1 MHILVVMDPIE
12 KLDFPKDTSVGFI
25 LAALR
30 RGWSVSICSVRD
42 LYSLH
47 NQVCATTQRVE
58 ADPQHTLAFIE
69 EVSGPIR
76 EFDAALMRV
85 DPPVDREYLHATHLL
100 DLAANDTLVLNNP
113 RGIRFANEKAY
124 ALHFPDLTPY
134 TRLSSSPKQVRA
146 WLEEGDKPLI
156 VKPVDGHGGNGVFL
170 LEKGDRNIGS
180 ILESLTEDGRRMIVV
195 QQYLESARTGDK
207 RVIMIDGE
215 PKGAILRVP
224 RADDHRGNI
233 HVGGTVVKTD
243 LTERDLEICN
253 AVGPRLREDGLSFVG
268 LDIIGEYLTEINVTS
283 PTGIREYKE
292 ITGVDLAED
301 FLDFID
307 RTINST
313 VA

>member
-12 KLDFPKDTSVGFI
+12 KLDLPKDTSIGFI
-25 LAALR
+25 LSALKR
-30 RGWSVSICSVRD
+30 EWTASICTIAD

-47 NQVCATTQRVE
+47 NKVYTVSWSVVS
-58 ADPQHTLAFIE
+58 DPDKVISVTNQQTNPL
-69 EVSGPIR
+69 SS
-76 EFDAALMRV
+76 FDAVLMRV
-85 DPPVDREYLHATHLL
+85 DPPVNREYLHATHLL
-100 DLAANDTLVLNNP
+100 DLAEQDTLVLNNP
-113 RGIRFANEKAY
+113 RGVRFANEKAY

-134 TRLSSSPKQVRA
+134 TRLSSSPTQVRA
-146 WLEEGDKPLI
+146 WLEAGDAPLI

-180 ILESLTEDGRRMIVV
+180 ILESLTENGRRMIVV
-195 QQYLESARTGDK
+195 QQYLEAARDGDK

-233 HVGGTVVKTD
+233 HVGGTVVETQ
-243 LTERDLEICN
+243 LTQRDLEICN

-283 PTGIREYKE
+283 PTGIREFKE

-301 FLDFID
+301 FLDFIA
-307 RTINST
+307 RSLE
-313 VA
+313 

>member
-12 KLDFPKDTSVGFI
+12 KLDLPKDTSVGFI
-25 LAALR
+25 LSALKR
-30 RGWSVSICSVRD
+30 EWTVSICTVGD

-47 NQVCATTQRVE
+47 NKVYTVSSSVVS
-58 ADPQHTLAFIE
+58 DPEKVLSVTNRQTNPLSTFGA
-69 EVSGPIR
+69 V
-76 EFDAALMRV
+76 LMRV
-85 DPPVDREYLHATHLL
+85 DPPVNREYLHATHLL
-100 DLAANDTLVLNNP
+100 DLAETDTLVLNNP
-113 RGIRFANEKAY
+113 RGVRFANEKAY

-134 TRLSSSPKQVRA
+134 TRLSSNPKQVRD
-146 WLEEGDKPLI
+146 WLEDGDAPLI

-195 QQYLESARTGDK
+195 QQYLEAARAGDK

-233 HVGGTVVKTD
+233 HVGGTVVETQ
-243 LTERDLEICN
+243 LTQRDLEICN

-283 PTGIREYKE
+283 PTGIREFKE

-301 FLDFID
+301 FLDFIA
-307 RTINST
+307 RSIEKNTL
-313 VA
+313 

>member
-12 KLDFPKDTSVGFI
+12 KLDLPKDTSVGFI
-25 LAALR
+25 LAAFR
-30 RGWSVSICSVRD
+30 RNWAVSVCSVGE

-47 NQVCATTQRVE
+47 NQVCTVSHSVE
-58 ADPQHTLAFIE
+58 ADREHTLK
-69 EVSGPIR
+69 VVSQSSGPLA
-76 EFDAALMRV
+76 EFDAVLMRV
-85 DPPVDREYLHATHLL
+85 DPPVNREYLHATHLL
-100 DLAANDTLVLNNP
+100 DLAERDTLVLNNP

-134 TRLSSSPKQVRA
+134 TRLSSSPKQVRS
-146 WLEEGDKPLI
+146 WLEEGDAPLI
-156 VKPVDGHGGNGVFL
+156 VKPVDGHGGSGVFL
-170 LEKGDRNIGS
+170 LANDDRNVGS

-195 QQYLESARTGDK
+195 QQYLEAAREGDK

-233 HVGGTVVKTD
+233 HVGGTVVETQ
-243 LTERDLEICN
+243 LTKRDLEICN

-283 PTGIREYKE
+283 PTGIREFKE

-301 FLDFID
+301 FLDLIA
-307 RTINST
+307 RL
-313 VA
+313 VAGKAT